1 MIWGETGTRG
11 GATRLQIASVGW
23 LWSRYDIKEL
33 HDGDCVGVDA
43 QLYHLAKVFGVP
55 NIVVHPPTNPKNRAW
70 CGGEA
75 FADDERITVLPTK
88 GYYVRDRDM
97 VDASEL
103 MVACPKQYMEL
114 GKMPGGTWYT
124 INYTRRVKKP
134 LAIVWPNGL
143 IAYERWDTVKKL

>member
-1 MIWGETGTRG
+1 MTWGETGTRG
-11 GATRLQIASVGW
+11 GATRRQIASVGW
-23 LWSRYDIKEL
+23 LWSRYYIKEL

-43 QLYHLAKVFGVP
+43 QLYHLAKSFGVKT
-55 NIVVHPPTNPKNRAW
+55 VLHPPTNPANRAFSGLLDCVIVDPETTW
-70 CGGEA
+70 MP
-75 FADDERITVLPTK
+75 ERA
-88 GYYVRDRDM
+88 YFVRDRHI

>member
-1 MIWGETGTRG
+1 MIWGETGTRN
-11 GATRLQIASVGW
+11 GATRLQVASVGW

-33 HDGDCVGVDA
+33 HDGDCIGTDA
-43 QLYHLAKVFGVP
+43 QLYHLARSLKVPSAV
-55 NIVVHPPTNPKNRAW
+55 IHPPTNPKNRAW
-70 CGGEA
+70 CGNEGNRPEMSVTFRA
-75 FADDERITVLPTK
+75 EK
-88 GYYVRDRDM
+88 GYFIRDRDV
-97 VDASEL
+97 VDESEV

-143 IAYERWDTVKKL
+143 IAYERWDTVKKI